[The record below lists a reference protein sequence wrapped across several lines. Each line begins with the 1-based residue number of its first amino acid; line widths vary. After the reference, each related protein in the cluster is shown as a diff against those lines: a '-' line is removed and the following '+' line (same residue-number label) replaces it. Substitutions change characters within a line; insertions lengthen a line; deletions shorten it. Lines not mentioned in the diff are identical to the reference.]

1 VIYPLSAGLLLMRL
15 PLLLL
20 PLLLLPL
27 LPLQLLL
34 MLMHVS
40 HVRLTG
46 SISYTL
52 LNTTVSTLRLNMG
65 LAPDPT
71 VPVDLPPNIHPS
83 LHVHVV

>member
-1 VIYPLSAGLLLMRL
+1 
-15 PLLLL
+15 
-20 PLLLLPL
+20 
-27 LPLQLLL
+27 
-34 MLMHVS
+34 
-40 HVRLTG
+40 VRLTG